1 MKKIAKSVII
11 LVIINI
17 ILNLIINVVKY
28 LLNVEINE
36 IVAYIIYF
44 LENIII
50 LVIGVKILWQ
60 KFNVETVKKI
70 VYIFTA
76 VLVIYNIFSVAM
88 AMTQYEEY
96 FSRASSRNNIMNYSS
111 SSETMNG
118 QETIEEAIKATQQEM
133 EEEKNDYYALLIRSN
148 VVIYNIIIIVLYC
161 FIAPKWFEAQ
171 KKEVVQNNKYD
182 FYKE

>member
-1 MKKIAKSVII
+1 MKKIAVSVIKLI
-11 LVIINI
+11 VMNI
-17 ILNLIINVVKY
+17 ILNLMINVVKY

-36 IVAYIIYF
+36 IVAYIIYL
-44 LENIII
+44 LENIMI
-50 LVIGVKILWQ
+50 LFIGVKFLWQ

-88 AMTQYEEY
+88 AMAQYEEY
-96 FSRASSRNNIMNYSS
+96 YSIASSRNNIMNDTSLP
-111 SSETMNG
+111 EIQNA
-118 QETIEEAIKATQQEM
+118 QETVEETIRATQQQM

-148 VVIYNIIIIVLYC
+148 GVIYNIIIIVLYC
-161 FIAPKWFEAQ
+161 FIAPKWFKVQ
-171 KKEVVQNNKYD
+171 KKEEVQDNKYD